1 MLFALYFIY
10 MELKQLMRTGVDY
23 FTSFWNYLD
32 IVPPILL
39 IIFVI
44 LELNGEF
51 DLIESTQTKVDPTT
65 GESVSVIVKQM

>member
-51 DLIESTQTKVDPTT
+51 DLIETTQTKVDPTT

>member
-65 GESVSVIVKQM
+65 GESVTVIVKQM